1 MDRREHGSNQKGITK
16 VSGPMPG
23 SKDYTT
29 PALHPLRR
37 RPELRDYPSYQRPS
51 SLFIYKRKAL
61 TIREFQQRVRLLS
74 VQAVDA
80 LS

>member
-16 VSGPMPG
+16 VSGPMLG
-23 SKDYTT
+23 SKDSTT